1 MTREERLKNN
11 MIKAYRAG
19 GLSKE
24 QQNFI
29 ALKLDVGDITQE
41 ELDGKKEIEEVTE
54 EVTEEVA
61 IPEPVT
67 EINPQEHP
75 MMRYTK
81 PMGID
86 RFVDRNL
93 PPIKQDL
100 SNIGQGI
107 KERLSNVDLE
117 GSDIPVPPIMKAVS
131 AWRELIKPEVQGG
144 KDVIKAL
151 IQNPSLLKEI
161 PSAVI
166 DSAKGDVAELRDPN
180 LSEYERAKAGVNVG
194 SLAAG
199 GVGVG
204 GLATRGLIKGV
215 KGVGKGF
222 GAGFRTGLKAIDEP
236 IDSSLVEQI
245 PTNIESIVDKVN
257 APRIQNITKQ
267 LINTE
272 QGRKALAQ
280 PEAAIQQLGVDFNK
294 KYQGI
299 KSNIIN
305 AQQNSVS
312 DNVDPNI
319 QRIMLENIYKDFKNE
334 NYINPVTETRTKKAM
349 GTDDGGYYGLVDK
362 EVREEV
368 VPETIQDFAKAI
380 NNQKGGLPS
389 NQPKVK
395 TLINRLKNDNSST
408 QSVYEVRRLADES
421 INWTDKSPQNEAL
434 SIIRNRADEVLRDL
448 RFNKKADQ
456 YARNTDSLN
465 KFYNSPDLT
474 ALGKKGASSMKF
486 GIDYSKMYPDQQSSI
501 RKILEQ
507 IEQPA
512 DSQWTALSNKLNKKT
527 DTFSKDRKEAL
538 NKLDFIEALKLHGT
552 IKQKPLPE
560 FGGKSV
566 QSFVRKMTP
575 SIAQQ
580 QQFGRQGKN
589 ITRRG
594 LIGGI
599 PTLTRLP
606 NGELTE
612 ESKQNLF
619 GGN

>member
-1 MTREERLKNN
+1 MDYKEFSVRIKKKYPDYNDMDDLELAKKMVAKFPEDYSDIIFPEE
-11 MIKAYRAG
+11 
-19 GLSKE
+19 
-24 QQNFI
+24 
-29 ALKLDVGDITQE
+29 
-41 ELDGKKEIEEVTE
+41 
-54 EVTEEVA
+54 
-61 IPEPVT
+61 VT

-117 GSDIPVPPIMKAVS
+117 GSDIPVPPIMKAVG
-131 AWRELIKPEVQGG
+131 AWRELIKPEVLGG
-144 KDVIKAL
+144 KDVIQAL

-166 DSAKGDVAELRDPN
+166 ESVKGDVAEIGDPN

-222 GAGFRTGLKAIDEP
+222 GSGIRTGLKAIDEP
-236 IDSSLVEQI
+236 IDPSLVEQI

-272 QGRKALAQ
+272 QGRKALAEPREGIKQ
-280 PEAAIQQLGVDFNK
+280 FGENFNK
-294 KYQGI
+294 KYQSI

-312 DNVDPNI
+312 DRVDSNI
-319 QRIMLENIYKDFKNE
+319 QRIMLENIYNDFKNE
-334 NYINPVTETRTKKAM
+334 NFLNPVTKTRINKEMVVGKDNILEM
-349 GTDDGGYYGLVDK
+349 VDK
-362 EVREEV
+362 KVTETV

-395 TLINRLKNDNSST
+395 TLINRLKNDTSST
-408 QSVYEVRRLADES
+408 KSVYEVRQIADKS
-421 INWTDKSPQNEAL
+421 INWTDNSPLNEAL
-434 SIIRNRADEVLRDL
+434 LIIRNRADEILRDPN
-448 RFNKKADQ
+448 FNPKAEQ
-456 YARNTDSLN
+456 YARNTDNLN
-465 KFYNSPDLT
+465 KMFGSKDL
-474 ALGKKGASSMKF
+474 ASLKDSSSMKF
-486 GIDYSKMYPDQQSSI
+486 GTKFSNMDKDQQTNI

-527 DTFSKDRKEAL
+527 DTFLKDKKGAL
-538 NKLDFIEALKLHGT
+538 DILDFIETLKLHRT
-552 IKQKPLPE
+552 IEQKPRPE

-566 QSFVRKMTP
+566 QSFVRKTTP
-575 SIAQQ
+575 SIAQK
-580 QQFGRQGKN
+580 QQFGRQGKK

-619 GGN
+619 RRQE

>member
-1 MTREERLKNN
+1 MNQKIIDAIELYKRGALPEKVKNDLEELARTGVISLE
-11 MIKAYRAG
+11 IP
-19 GLSKE
+19 
-24 QQNFI
+24 
-29 ALKLDVGDITQE
+29 QE
-41 ELDGKKEIEEVTE
+41 EEI
-54 EVTEEVA
+54 EEVA

-67 EINPQEHP
+67 KINPQEHP

-81 PMGID
+81 PMGT
-86 RFVDRNL
+86 RNL
-93 PPIKQDL
+93 PLIKQDL
-100 SNIGQGI
+100 INIGQGI

-117 GSDIPVPPIMKAVS
+117 GSDIPVPPIMKAVG

-166 DSAKGDVAELRDPN
+166 DSAKGDWAEVWDPN
-180 LSEYERAKAGVNVG
+180 LSGYERAKAGVNVG

-222 GAGFRTGLKAIDEP
+222 GAGLRTGLKAIDEP
-236 IDSSLVEQI
+236 IDPSLVEQI
-245 PTNIESIVDKVN
+245 PTNIESVVDKVN

-267 LINTE
+267 LINNK

-280 PEAAIQQLGVDFNK
+280 PEATIQQLGEDFNEK
-294 KYQGI
+294 FQGI
-299 KSNIIN
+299 KSNITN

-312 DNVDPNI
+312 NRVDSNI
-319 QRIMLENIYKDFKNE
+319 QRIMLENIYNDFKNE
-334 NYINPVTETRTKKAM
+334 NFLDPVTKTRINKEMVMGKDNILEMVDKKVTET
-349 GTDDGGYYGLVDK
+349 
-362 EVREEV
+362 V
-368 VPETIQDFAKAI
+368 VPETVKDYAKAI

-395 TLINRLKNDNSST
+395 TLINRLKNDTSST
-408 QSVYEVRRLADES
+408 QSVYKVRRLADES
-421 INWTDKSPQNEAL
+421 INWTENSPLNEAL
-434 SIIRNRADEVLRDL
+434 LIIRNRADEVLRDL

-456 YARNTDSLN
+456 YGRNTDNL
-465 KFYNSPDLT
+465 KRFYDSPHLT
-474 ALGKKGASSMKF
+474 SLGKKGASSMKF
-486 GIDYSKMYPDQQSSI
+486 GIDYSEMYPDQQSSI

-507 IEQPA
+507 IKQPT

-527 DTFSKDRKEAL
+527 DTFSKERKEAL
-538 NKLDFIEALKLHGT
+538 NILDFIEALKLHGT
-552 IKQKPLPE
+552 IKKKPLSK
-560 FGGKSV
+560 FGGPWF
-566 QSFVRKMTP
+566 QETLRALTP

-580 QQFGRQGKN
+580 QQFGRQGKK

-599 PTLTRLP
+599 PTLSRLP

-612 ESKQNLF
+612 ESKANL
-619 GGN
+619 